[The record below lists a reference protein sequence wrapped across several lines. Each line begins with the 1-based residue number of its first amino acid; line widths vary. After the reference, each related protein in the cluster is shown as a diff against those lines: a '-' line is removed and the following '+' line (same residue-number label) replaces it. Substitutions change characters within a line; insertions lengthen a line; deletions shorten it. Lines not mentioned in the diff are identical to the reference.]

1 MKYREELN
9 LERNRINF
17 QEKGNKKELFV
28 CFPTTKY
35 GEGEAQI
42 HSPPPLNISPDPK
55 QNELRKYRAAK
66 KN

>member
-9 LERNRINF
+9 LEKNRINF
-17 QEKGNKKELFV
+17 QEKGNKKKAICVFSNKKIWGGKGTDTQ
-28 CFPTTKY
+28 P
-35 GEGEAQI
+35 
-42 HSPPPLNISPDPK
+42 SPLNISPDPK